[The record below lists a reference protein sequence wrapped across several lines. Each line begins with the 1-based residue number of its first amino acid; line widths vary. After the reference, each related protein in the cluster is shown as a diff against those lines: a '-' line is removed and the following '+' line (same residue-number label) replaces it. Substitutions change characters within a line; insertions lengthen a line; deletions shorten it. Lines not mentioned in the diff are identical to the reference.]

1 MIGAE
6 SRTVFGNELAEGLHT
21 ATVLQIKK
29 DQDTGEP
36 KIEISVGQAYGI
48 SRGAEFAIYPGG
60 TRSLTKANQVAIARL
75 SEREATESWCTLT
88 PIEGKETVEPGDLAV
103 LTSPQIDLVRQVVL
117 IQEGAIAAEALDRL
131 EGCFCQQWMGGA
143 G

>member
-1 MIGAE
+1 MHSQFPGQQTPILIGAE

-48 SRGAEFAIYPGG
+48 SRGLSLLFILGE

-75 SEREATESWCTLT
+75 SETGS
-88 PIEGKETVEPGDLAV
+88 D
-103 LTSPQIDLVRQVVL
+103 
-117 IQEGAIAAEALDRL
+117 
-131 EGCFCQQWMGGA
+131 
-143 G
+143 